1 MDATQR
7 DPGTAA
13 GPDRLHAAAGGLPA
27 LTEET
32 LPGGHERLLLVDDED
47 ALVHLWQAAL
57 AHLGYRVRACTSS
70 REALDVFRAAPQ
82 SFDVVITD
90 YTMPSMTGEV
100 LAREVRRIRPDMPII
115 LYTGFSDTVTA
126 ESVRAVGMD
135 AFVLKPVRVRDL
147 SRTIRH
153 VLAQRLAQEP

>member
-1 MDATQR
+1 
-7 DPGTAA
+7 
-13 GPDRLHAAAGGLPA
+13 
-27 LTEET
+27 
-32 LPGGHERLLLVDDED
+32 
-47 ALVHLWQAAL
+47 
-57 AHLGYRVRACTSS
+57 
-70 REALDVFRAAPQ
+70 
-82 SFDVVITD
+82 
-90 YTMPSMTGEV
+90 MTGEV

-126 ESVRAVGMD
+126 ESARAVGMD